1 MSTSQQQKFPIK
13 RATATYDGITRMS
26 PTKQMAEHLACVL
39 GVRSGCRVS
48 GPGQRTT
55 GGEKGGWVRDLLWK
69 RHMRTT
75 TLKWEVAATAGG
87 SRVEA
92 RRKRGGEMGWDAGRW
107 CPAGFSLRGGVMGF
121 RLEQ

>member
-1 MSTSQQQKFPIK
+1 
-13 RATATYDGITRMS
+13 MS

-69 RHMRTT
+69 EAHANHDVEM
-75 TLKWEVAATAGG
+75 GG
-87 SRVEA
+87 GGNSGRVES
-92 RRKRGGEMGWDAGRW
+92 RGA
-107 CPAGFSLRGGVMGF
+107 A
-121 RLEQ
+121 